1 MTLSRHRLHFDQRF
15 HALNLHSWECMTAV
29 LLIGNIITM
38 ANMVQPAS
46 CLSTHFAV
54 LAEHST
60 TACTSGLRSSIG
72 VVHLHWSQ
80 DTSIIPFYARHH
92 SSLSVCAALST
103 FCPLVFGTR
112 SNALAATVFVYS
124 NFCNPVALQSSF
136 RLIDWVYMSRWG

>member
-1 MTLSRHRLHFDQRF
+1 MFSSFPQNECALPVTLSRHRLHFDQRF
-15 HALNLHSWECMTAV
+15 HALNLHPWKCMTAV
-29 LLIGNIITM
+29 LFI
-38 ANMVQPAS
+38 
-46 CLSTHFAV
+46 AV

-72 VVHLHWSQ
+72 VVHLRWSQ

-124 NFCNPVALQSSF
+124 NFCNPVALQSPF
-136 RLIDWVYMSRWG
+136 RLIDWVYMSRWDE